1 MKRVRRV
8 RHARDVAR
16 ALGVGAASLGMAGT
30 LACRLPGLAILALTR
45 ATAPDWL
52 FDALDQAARE
62 AGAGERAAVVVS
74 VVSQGVK
81 LRRVVLLSFDT
92 FQAIARDGEAGDRAV
107 QK

>member
-1 MKRVRRV
+1 MKRVRRL

-16 ALGVGAASLGMAGT
+16 ALGVVSPAGEARA
-30 LACRLPGLAILALTR
+30 LACRLPGWAVWALTR

-52 FDALDQAARE
+52 FAALDQATGA
-62 AGAGERAAVVVS
+62 AGEGERGAVVVS

-81 LRRVVLLSFDT
+81 LRRVVLLSFED
-92 FQAIARDGEAGDRAV
+92 FQALARGVPPTDEAV